1 MDWLILV
8 VFIGLF
14 LITGAILSFS
24 NRSTINELRREIK
37 VLQEHIN
44 LQARQIGRLNSLIS
58 SDRAAPGAIEPSQY
72 QTSQDESLPETVSSP
87 KTAPESPVKPSSAAD
102 SISASKKAK
111 APPATTQGS
120 SFNLDQFIRG
130 NGLLWLG
137 GLVLAMGG
145 IFLARYSIEAG
156 LLSPQ
161 LRVIV
166 GTVFGVSLVGA
177 ADYLFRHRER
187 FHIHSPYVCAAL
199 ASGGVI
205 TCFAM
210 VLVAYDFYDFI
221 GAQLAFGLLAVVS
234 LVSATLALRFGPLLA
249 WIGVCGAY
257 AVPAL
262 VNTGSGNVAA
272 LLLYTAL
279 VSASAIWIAQ
289 SVRQTRLWWL
299 SFLANFG
306 WLVMA
311 TFMAGQSHFYTLLL
325 FTLVSVYLF
334 VLSDLMGWS
343 LRVTMTESL
352 PVRTLLM
359 PRKEH
364 LGVMLPVLALAG
376 FLAAQGV
383 PHHLVISAMVL
394 SALFWLV
401 PARYSAL
408 DSWAF
413 LGLGFL
419 LFVFIRMPGP
429 QDYSDNLFPF
439 RDNYLFAQVAAW
451 ATLAYSGLMYRI
463 WQRPA
468 YLLLLVLGPMSMFA
482 LSYALATAEA
492 SEFLYP
498 VWAIQ
503 LALIAIG
510 GSAIASRVTNNL
522 VQVTLSILANTSI
535 TLCMTMLLD
544 AATLTL
550 AIAIQIGVMSYL
562 SWKLRVQ
569 LPDWLFKMALM
580 VVAVRLTC
588 APWLDAYAGQQIVG
602 VHWTLVIYPLVLGIL
617 WFSRAYNESHEL
629 KRWLE
634 GAFLHVL
641 ALFVTTE
648 TTFWLVGHYP
658 DFTNLSF
665 REAALLALN
674 WFILSAV
681 YWWRASLALKATRL
695 YQGFGLLLA
704 VGAGLLHVDISVLSN
719 PFIQTVDTGSGLLI
733 NWLLILWAIP
743 AVILLTVARLGLT
756 PARSQPFLYA
766 LSGIL
771 SCFYING
778 VIRGAYNGGALKLNG
793 ALEQAELY
801 TYSIVWLLL
810 ATAMI
815 FFSQYKAQ
823 LRLRNIGFGVLALVI
838 LKAFLVDMA
847 HLEGLYRAVSFIGL
861 GLSLVGIGWLFQK
874 LTHGE
879 KTGETL

>member
-24 NRSTINELRREIK
+24 NRSTLNELRREIK
-37 VLQEHIN
+37 VLHEHIN

-58 SDRAAPGAIEPSQY
+58 SQRAASESIEPSETNAGQE
-72 QTSQDESLPETVSSP
+72 DRLPETVASP
-87 KTAPESPVKPSSAAD
+87 IKASASPVKPFSAAV
-102 SISASKKAK
+102 SKSVSEKTKSPSA
-111 APPATTQGS
+111 TQKGG
-120 SFNLDQFIRG
+120 SFNFDQFIKG

-161 LRVIV
+161 LRVIL
-166 GTVFGVSLVGA
+166 GTVFGVSLVVA
-177 ADYLFRHRER
+177 ADYLFRRRER

-210 VLVAYDFYDFI
+210 VLVAYDYYDFI
-221 GAQLAFGLLAVVS
+221 QAQLAFGLLAIVS

-249 WIGVCGAY
+249 WIGVTGAY

-262 VNTGSGNVAA
+262 VNTDSGNVAA
-272 LLLYTAL
+272 LLLYTAF
-279 VSASAIWIAQ
+279 VSASAIWISQ
-289 SVRQTRLWWL
+289 SVRQSRLWWL

-311 TFMAGQSHFYTLLL
+311 TLMAGQSHFYALLL
-325 FTLVSVYLF
+325 FTLVSAYLF

-343 LRVTMTESL
+343 LRATMTKIL

-364 LGVMLPVLALAG
+364 LGVVLPVLALAG
-376 FLAAQGV
+376 FLAAQGS
-383 PHHLVISAMVL
+383 PHHLVISAVVL
-394 SALFWLV
+394 CALFWV
-401 PARYSAL
+401 IPARYSAL

-439 RDNYLFAQVAAW
+439 QDNYLFAQLAAW
-451 ATLAYSGLMYRI
+451 ATLAYSGLMYRL

-482 LSYALATAEA
+482 LSYALAAAEA
-492 SEFLYP
+492 SALLYP

-503 LALIAIG
+503 LAAIAV
-510 GSAIASRVTNNL
+510 GSSVIASRVTNTL
-522 VQVTLSILANTSI
+522 VLVSLSILANTSI
-535 TLCMTMLLD
+535 TLCMTMLLE

-550 AIAIQIGVMSYL
+550 AIAIQIAVMCYL
-562 SWKLRVQ
+562 SWKLRVH
-569 LPDWLFKMALM
+569 LPDWLFKTALM
-580 VVAVRLTC
+580 VVAVRLTF
-588 APWLDAYAGQQIVG
+588 APWLDTYAGQQILG

-617 WFSRAYNESHEL
+617 WFSRAYNESQEF

-648 TTFWLVGHYP
+648 TTFWLVGRYP
-658 DFTNLSF
+658 DFTDLSF

-674 WFILSAV
+674 WLILSAV
-681 YWWRASLALKATRL
+681 YWWRARLALKATRL

-704 VGAGLLHVDISVLSN
+704 VGAGLLHFDISVLSN
-719 PFIQTVDTGSGLLI
+719 PFIESVDTGSALLF

-743 AVILLTVARLGLT
+743 AVILLVVARLGFT
-756 PARSQPFLYA
+756 PVRSRPFLYA

-778 VIRGAYNGGALKLNG
+778 VIRGAYNGGALKLSG
-793 ALEQAELY
+793 GFEQAELY

-823 LRLRNIGFGVLALVI
+823 LQFRNIGFGVLALVI

-874 LTHGE
+874 LSHGE
-879 KTGETL
+879 KAGETR

>member
-58 SDRAAPGAIEPSQY
+58 SHRPASESTDPSEIKAGQK
-72 QTSQDESLPETVSSP
+72 DSLPEVASSP
-87 KTAPESPVKPSSAAD
+87 ANPAKP
-102 SISASKKAK
+102 ISAVDSKSASERTK
-111 APPATTQGS
+111 APSATKQGS
-120 SFNLDQFIRG
+120 SFNFDQFIRG

-156 LLSPQ
+156 LLSPE
-161 LRVIV
+161 LRVIL
-166 GTVFGVSLVGA
+166 GTVFGLSLVVG
-177 ADYLFRHRER
+177 ADYLFRRRER

-210 VLVAYDFYDFI
+210 VLVAYDYYDFI
-221 GAQLAFGLLAVVS
+221 HAQLAFGLLAVVS

-249 WIGVCGAY
+249 WIGVTGAY

-272 LLLYTAL
+272 LLLYTAF
-279 VSASAIWIAQ
+279 VSVSAIWISQ

-311 TFMAGQSHFYTLLL
+311 VLMAGQSHFYALLL

-343 LRVTMTESL
+343 LRATMTESL

-364 LGVMLPVLALAG
+364 LGVLLPVLALAG
-376 FLAAQGV
+376 FLAEPGE
-383 PHHLVISAMVL
+383 PLHLVISAMVL
-394 SALFWLV
+394 SALFWLI
-401 PARYSAL
+401 PARYSVL
-408 DSWAF
+408 DSWVF

-419 LFVFIRMPGP
+419 LFVFTRMPGP

-439 RDNYLFAQVAAW
+439 RDNYLFAQLAAW
-451 ATLAYSGLMYRI
+451 ATLAYSGLMYRT

-482 LSYALATAEA
+482 LSYALAAAEA

-503 LALIAIG
+503 LAVIAIG
-510 GSAIASRVTNNL
+510 SSAIASRVTNTL
-522 VQVTLSILANTSI
+522 VQVTLCILANTSI
-535 TLCMTMLLD
+535 TLSMTMLLD

-550 AIAIQIGVMSYL
+550 AIAVQIGVMSYL

-569 LPDWLFKMALM
+569 LPDWLFKAALM
-580 VVAVRLTC
+580 VVAARLTV
-588 APWLDAYAGQQIVG
+588 APWLDAYAGQQILG

-617 WFSRAYNESHEL
+617 WFSRAYNESQEF

-641 ALFVTTE
+641 SLFVTTE
-648 TTFWLVGHYP
+648 TTFWLVGRYP
-658 DFTNLSF
+658 DFTDLSF

-674 WFILSAV
+674 WLILSAV
-681 YWWRASLALKATRL
+681 YWWRARLALKATRL

-704 VGAGLLHVDISVLSN
+704 VGAGLLHFDISVLSN
-719 PFIQTVDTGSGLLI
+719 PFIETVDTGGGLLI
-733 NWLLILWAIP
+733 NWLLILWAVP

-756 PARSQPFLYA
+756 PARSQAFLYA

-793 ALEQAELY
+793 GLEQAELY
-801 TYSIVWLLL
+801 TYSVVWLLL
-810 ATAMI
+810 ATATI
-815 FFSQYKAQ
+815 FFSQYKAL
-823 LRLRNIGFGVLALVI
+823 LRLRNIGFGLLALVI

-861 GLSLVGIGWLFQK
+861 GLSLVGIGWLFQT

-879 KTGETL
+879 KSGGTV